1 MKIEYEEAN
10 LSIFV
15 DNRILYMKILLEKL
29 LEVIS
34 ELNKFTRY
42 KVNAQISIYA
52 LYSINEQTEVV
63 LDENSQ
69 L

>member
-1 MKIEYEEAN
+1 MKKSVKIEYEEAN

-42 KVNAQISIYA
+42 KSMHRYQFMLCTV
-52 LYSINEQTEVV
+52 
-63 LDENSQ
+63 
-69 L
+69 